1 MEANLYRNI
10 DLLRIP
16 IKAGIQE
23 YYFPQNVDWADNK
36 IDRIAVCIPQVACL
50 DPMDGITPILSLSD
64 MANKDV
70 FFNIYSADQRELLHA
85 VSFEQ
90 LLHTN
95 NHPLYLDAK
104 LNLSLCN
111 FYFKTAPAADCTML
125 IYVFHDTDHKQ
136 NYCMPDNSVTLEFP
150 LEADQEINLQQ
161 LITTYIHALPAK
173 VKGVMFWD
181 AANNPAY
188 ITLRDYELT
197 YILQN
202 IHSEMARPPM
212 NGATAPDT
220 QADTL
225 LFDNIDIDFQY
236 SHIRNAE
243 SKANTQKITF
253 LY

>member
-1 MEANLYRNI
+1 MKANLYRNI

-23 YYFPQNVDWADNK
+23 YYFPQNVDWADQK
-36 IDRIAVCIPQVACL
+36 IDRIAVCIPQQACF
-50 DPMDGITPILSLSD
+50 DPMDGTTPVLTMSD
-64 MANKDV
+64 IPDMDM
-70 FFNIYSADQRELLHA
+70 FFNVYSGEQKELLHA
-85 VSFEQ
+85 VSVEQ

-95 NHPLYLDAK
+95 NHPIYLNTK
-104 LNLSLCN
+104 LDLSLCN
-111 FYFKTAPAADCTML
+111 FYFKNAPASDYTLL
-125 IYVFHDTDHKQ
+125 IYVFHDTDFKL
-136 NYCMPDNSVTLEFP
+136 NYDLPENSVTLEFP
-150 LEADQEINLQQ
+150 LDADQEINLQQ

-173 VKGVMFWD
+173 VKGVMFWN
-181 AANNPAY
+181 APTNPAY
-188 ITLRDYELT
+188 ITLRDYDLT

-212 NGATAPDT
+212 NGGTGPATQTDT
-220 QADTL
+220 M

-243 SKANTQKITF
+243 SQANTQKITF